1 MSTTNK
7 DLETR
12 IDEVMDMVDENR
24 ILLKKIERRL
34 RWSQWIRII
43 YWVVIIGIG
52 VLGYYAAAPYLR
64 QAEAT
69 YEEIESSVGN
79 FTDLFSNNQS
89 EE

>member
-1 MSTTNK
+1 MSTTHR
-7 DLETR
+7 DLEHR
-12 IDEVMDMVDENR
+12 IDEIMDMVDENR

-34 RWSQWIRII
+34 RWGQWIRII
-43 YWVVIIGIG
+43 YWIIIVGIG

-69 YEEIESSVGN
+69 YEGIESSVGN
-79 FTDLFSNNQS
+79 FADLFSNSQS

>member
-1 MSTTNK
+1 MSTK
-7 DLETR
+7 RHDPESR
-12 IDEVMDMVDENR
+12 FDELVDMVDENR

-34 RWSQWIRII
+34 RWSQWMRIL

-64 QAEAT
+64 QAQAT
-69 YEEIESSVGN
+69 YEGIESSVGS
-79 FTDLFSNNQS
+79 FTDLFSNSQP